1 MGDKMKILVT
11 DKNNEEHTIEYT
23 VGDSLAETIMD
34 SAIGVDVQPFAI
46 CGFNCLCRTCHG
58 IIEEEYFDSL
68 PPIEEDEDYLLN
80 TSLHR
85 ESNSRLCC
93 QIKKTAEL
101 DGMEVKLRE
110 DF

>member
-1 MGDKMKILVT
+1 MKILVT

-46 CGFNCLCRTCHG
+46 CGFNCSCRTCHAL
-58 IIEEEYFDSL
+58 IEEEYFESL

-80 TSLHR
+80 TSFHR
-85 ESNSRLCC
+85 ENNSRLGC
-93 QIKKTAEL
+93 QVILTEEL
-101 DGMEVKLRE
+101 DGMKVRLRE